1 MPQSINKSK
10 IYFYIFSFVFLS
22 TIANNNVL
30 KILKNNFLISNIEI
44 KTNYSELEKKILN
57 KTNYILNKN
66 IILISKSK
74 ISNNLNG
81 LNFLEK
87 VEIKKKYP
95 STITIKAFRTDIIG
109 ITYKN
114 QKKYYVGLNGKLIL
128 PENLNSNE
136 KLPLIFGNF
145 KIQKF
150 IKLLKVLKNQNIDSN
165 LISKYYFHK
174 NKRWDLYFKDNI
186 VIKLPN
192 KNIENAL
199 DKYKNF
205 KELDKI
211 KPNTILDLR
220 ISNRIVIK
228 ND

>member
-1 MPQSINKSK
+1 MLQSINKSK
-10 IYFYIFSFVFLS
+10 IYFYIISFVFLS
-22 TIANNNVL
+22 TIANNNAL
-30 KILKNNFLISNIEI
+30 KILKSNFLISNIEI
-44 KTNYSELEKKILN
+44 KTNYSEVEKKILN
-57 KTNYILNKN
+57 KTNYLLNKN
-66 IILISKSK
+66 ILLINKTI

-87 VEIKKKYP
+87 VEIKKKFP
-95 STITIKAFRTDIIG
+95 STITIKASRTDIIG

-114 QKKYYVGLNGKLIL
+114 QKKYYVGLNGKFILQKNLI
-128 PENLNSNE
+128 SNE

-150 IKLLKVLKNQNIDSN
+150 IKLLNVLKNQNIDSN

-174 NKRWDLYFKDNI
+174 NKRWDLYLKDNI
-186 VIKLPN
+186 IIKLPS

-205 KELDKI
+205 KKLDKI

-228 ND
+228 NV

>member
-1 MPQSINKSK
+1 MLQSINKSK
-10 IYFYIFSFVFLS
+10 IYFYIISFVFLS
-22 TIANNNVL
+22 TIANNNAL
-30 KILKNNFLISNIEI
+30 KILKSNFLISNIEI
-44 KTNYSELEKKILN
+44 KTNYSEVEKKILN
-57 KTNYILNKN
+57 KTNYLLNKN
-66 IILISKSK
+66 ILLINKTI
-74 ISNNLNG
+74 ISNNLSG

-87 VEIKKKYP
+87 VEIKKKFP
-95 STITIKAFRTDIIG
+95 STITIKASRTDIIG

-114 QKKYYVGLNGKLIL
+114 QKKYYVGLNGKFIL
-128 PENLNSNE
+128 QKNLTSNE

-150 IKLLKVLKNQNIDSN
+150 IKLLNVLKNQNIDSN

-174 NKRWDLYFKDNI
+174 NKRWDLYLKDNI
-186 VIKLPN
+186 IIKLPS

-205 KELDKI
+205 KKLDKI
-211 KPNTILDLR
+211 KPNIILDLR

-228 ND
+228 NV

>member
-1 MPQSINKSK
+1 MLQSINKSK
-10 IYFYIFSFVFLS
+10 IYFYIISFVFLS
-22 TIANNNVL
+22 TIANNNAL
-30 KILKNNFLISNIEI
+30 KILKSNFLISNIEI
-44 KTNYSELEKKILN
+44 KTNYSEVEKKILN
-57 KTNYILNKN
+57 KTNYLLNKN
-66 IILISKSK
+66 ILLINKTI
-74 ISNNLNG
+74 ISNNLSD

-87 VEIKKKYP
+87 VEIKKKFP
-95 STITIKAFRTDIIG
+95 STITIKASRTDIIG

-114 QKKYYVGLNGKLIL
+114 QKKYYVGLNGKFIL
-128 PENLNSNE
+128 QKNLTSNE

-150 IKLLKVLKNQNIDSN
+150 IKLLNVLKNQNIDSN

-174 NKRWDLYFKDNI
+174 NKRWDLYLKDNI
-186 VIKLPN
+186 IIKLPS

-205 KELDKI
+205 KKLDKV
-211 KPNTILDLR
+211 KPNIILDLR

-228 ND
+228 NV

>member
-1 MPQSINKSK
+1 MLQSINKSK
-10 IYFYIFSFVFLS
+10 IYFYIISFVFLS
-22 TIANNNVL
+22 TIANNNAL
-30 KILKNNFLISNIEI
+30 KILKSNFLISNIEI
-44 KTNYSELEKKILN
+44 KTNYSEVEKKILN
-57 KTNYILNKN
+57 KTNYLLNKN
-66 IILISKSK
+66 ILLINKTI

-87 VEIKKKYP
+87 VEIKKKFP
-95 STITIKAFRTDIIG
+95 STITIKASRTDIIG

-114 QKKYYVGLNGKLIL
+114 QKKYYVGLNGKFIL
-128 PENLNSNE
+128 QKNLTSNE

-150 IKLLKVLKNQNIDSN
+150 IKLLNVLKNQNIDSN

-174 NKRWDLYFKDNI
+174 NKRWDLYLKDNI
-186 VIKLPN
+186 IIKLPS

-205 KELDKI
+205 KKLDKI

-228 ND
+228 NV

>member
-1 MPQSINKSK
+1 MLQSINKSK
-10 IYFYIFSFVFLS
+10 IYFYIISFVFLS
-22 TIANNNVL
+22 TIANNNAL
-30 KILKNNFLISNIEI
+30 KILKSNFLISNIEI
-44 KTNYSELEKKILN
+44 KTNYSEVEKKILN
-57 KTNYILNKN
+57 KTNYLLNKN
-66 IILISKSK
+66 ILLINKTI

-87 VEIKKKYP
+87 VEIKKKFP
-95 STITIKAFRTDIIG
+95 STITIKASRTDIIG

-114 QKKYYVGLNGKLIL
+114 QKKYYVGLNGKFIL
-128 PENLNSNE
+128 QKNLTSNE

-150 IKLLKVLKNQNIDSN
+150 IKLLNVLKNQNIDSN

-174 NKRWDLYFKDNI
+174 NKRWDLYLKDNI
-186 VIKLPN
+186 IIKLPS

-199 DKYKNF
+199 YKYKNF
-205 KELDKI
+205 KKLDKI

-228 ND
+228 NV

>member
-1 MPQSINKSK
+1 MLQSINKSK
-10 IYFYIFSFVFLS
+10 IYFYIISFVFLS
-22 TIANNNVL
+22 TIANNNAL
-30 KILKNNFLISNIEI
+30 KILKSNFLISNIEI
-44 KTNYSELEKKILN
+44 KTNYSEVEKKILN
-57 KTNYILNKN
+57 KTNYLLNKN
-66 IILISKSK
+66 ILLINKTI
-74 ISNNLNG
+74 ISNNLSD

-87 VEIKKKYP
+87 VEIKKKFP
-95 STITIKAFRTDIIG
+95 STITIKASMTDIIG

-114 QKKYYVGLNGKLIL
+114 QKKYYVGLNGKFIL
-128 PENLNSNE
+128 QKNLTSNE

-150 IKLLKVLKNQNIDSN
+150 IKLLNVLKNQNIDSN

-174 NKRWDLYFKDNI
+174 NKRWDLYLKDNI
-186 VIKLPN
+186 IIKLPS

-205 KELDKI
+205 KKLDKI

-228 ND
+228 NV

>member
-1 MPQSINKSK
+1 MLQSINKSK
-10 IYFYIFSFVFLS
+10 IYFYIISFVFLS
-22 TIANNNVL
+22 TIANNNAL
-30 KILKNNFLISNIEI
+30 KILKSNFLISNIEI
-44 KTNYSELEKKILN
+44 KTNYSEVEKKILN
-57 KTNYILNKN
+57 KTNYLLNKN
-66 IILISKSK
+66 ILLINKTI
-74 ISNNLNG
+74 ISNNLSG

-87 VEIKKKYP
+87 VEIKKKFP
-95 STITIKAFRTDIIG
+95 STITIKASRTDIIG

-114 QKKYYVGLNGKLIL
+114 QKKYYVGLNGKFIL
-128 PENLNSNE
+128 QKNLTSNE

-150 IKLLKVLKNQNIDSN
+150 IKLLNVLKNQNIDSN
-165 LISKYYFHK
+165 LISNYYFHK
-174 NKRWDLYFKDNI
+174 NKRWDLYLKDNI
-186 VIKLPN
+186 IIKLPS

-205 KELDKI
+205 KKLDKI

-228 ND
+228 NV

>member
-1 MPQSINKSK
+1 MLQSINKSK
-10 IYFYIFSFVFLS
+10 IYFYIISFVFLS
-22 TIANNNVL
+22 TIANNNAL
-30 KILKNNFLISNIEI
+30 KILKSNFLISNIEI
-44 KTNYSELEKKILN
+44 KTNYSEVEKKILN
-57 KTNYILNKN
+57 KTNYLLNKN
-66 IILISKSK
+66 ILLINKTI
-74 ISNNLNG
+74 ISNNLSG

-87 VEIKKKYP
+87 VEIKKKFP
-95 STITIKAFRTDIIG
+95 STITIKASRTDIIG

-114 QKKYYVGLNGKLIL
+114 QKKYYVGLNGKFIL
-128 PENLNSNE
+128 QKNLTSNE

-150 IKLLKVLKNQNIDSN
+150 IKLLNVLKNQNIDSN

-174 NKRWDLYFKDNI
+174 NKRWDLYLKDNI
-186 VIKLPN
+186 IIKLPS

-205 KELDKI
+205 KKLDKI

-228 ND
+228 NV

>member
-1 MPQSINKSK
+1 MLQSINKSK
-10 IYFYIFSFVFLS
+10 IYFYIISFVFLS
-22 TIANNNVL
+22 TIANNNAL
-30 KILKNNFLISNIEI
+30 KILKSNFLISNIEI
-44 KTNYSELEKKILN
+44 KTNYSEVEKKILN
-57 KTNYILNKN
+57 KTNYLLNKN
-66 IILISKSK
+66 ILLINKTI
-74 ISNNLNG
+74 ISNNLSG

-87 VEIKKKYP
+87 VEIKKKFP
-95 STITIKAFRTDIIG
+95 STITIKASRTDIIG

-114 QKKYYVGLNGKLIL
+114 QKKYYVGLNGKFIL
-128 PENLNSNE
+128 QENLTSNE

-150 IKLLKVLKNQNIDSN
+150 IKLLNVLKNQNIDSN

-186 VIKLPN
+186 IIKLPS

-205 KELDKI
+205 KKLDKI

-228 ND
+228 NV